1 MLDVVINLIRN
12 PNYEKLSKTIK
23 TYDWFG
29 DGLRQRLP
37 LLVFLLAFQCLY
49 FPINQ
54 IHEGGFTANI
64 PAIDSKL
71 PLIPEFVV
79 AYVMSILLM
88 PLFPLY
94 AAWKFPRELFREYMV
109 AFFAIMVMG
118 YTLWILIPAYVE
130 KQPVKETGYFANMV
144 EELHE
149 GDEGYGTHN
158 ALPSSHVYYMTL
170 AICYYILYNK
180 KLFWPGVIFAAI
192 NGLSTMFTHQHY
204 FLDVVAGLLLT
215 AVAYEL
221 SKWVLVPALVKRE
234 AALLES

>member
-1 MLDVVINLIRN
+1 MLDVVINFIKN
-12 PNYEKLSKTIK
+12 PNYEKLAKSLK

-29 DGLRQRLP
+29 EGLRQRLP
-37 LLVFLLAFQCLY
+37 VLGFLLVFQWLY

-64 PAIDSKL
+64 PEIDGNM
-71 PLIPEFVV
+71 PLIPVFVV
-79 AYVMSILLM
+79 AYVASILM
-88 PLFPLY
+88 MPVFPLF

-118 YTLWILIPAYVE
+118 YLLWILIPAYVE
-130 KQPVKETGYFANMV
+130 KQPIQETGFFADRLRD
-144 EELHE
+144 LHE

-170 AICYYILYNK
+170 AVCYYILYNK
-180 KLFWPGVIFAAI
+180 KLFWPGVLFAAV

-204 FLDVVAGLLLT
+204 FLDVLAGLLLT
-215 AVAYEL
+215 WVTYWL
-221 SKWVLVPALVKRE
+221 TRHVLVPALVKWE
-234 AALLES
+234 QATL